1 MSELDPKADL
11 ADFPLL
17 ELTRDAYIYE
27 NPRALPRVML
37 VPKVVAADQD
47 AILKSG
53 EWPDHFDPQAQV
65 VLSPDDAAKVTNGGI
80 GNASLKDCDSQKVE
94 VEVNAPWG
102 GVLVLNDVWHPWWR
116 ATVDG
121 HEQPIMRANVIFR
134 AVAVPPGQHTVS
146 FVFTPIQGALEEL
159 KSRLQK
165 AGLSGSH

>member
-1 MSELDPKADL
+1 
-11 ADFPLL
+11 
-17 ELTRDAYIYE
+17 
-27 NPRALPRVML
+27 ML

-53 EWPDHFDPQAQV
+53 EWPVHFDPQAQV